1 MLLPWASQLLP
12 TIHQMVLRRV
22 NPLKKDAKRA
32 WMEACQLVLK
42 DPKRAIIRKQ
52 MLRLPNFD
60 CLLEI
65 QLYASDHA
73 IGEVHI
79 AIADCKKIGSGPLFH
94 LVVVCL
100 REFGAQDRLNLATQ
114 EARLRSQSHTTRVDT
129 YHP

>member
-73 IGEVHI
+73 IGEYILQLQTAKKLGQGPCSIWLLFAYGSLVHR
-79 AIADCKKIGSGPLFH
+79 IG
-94 LVVVCL
+94 
-100 REFGAQDRLNLATQ
+100 
-114 EARLRSQSHTTRVDT
+114 
-129 YHP
+129 